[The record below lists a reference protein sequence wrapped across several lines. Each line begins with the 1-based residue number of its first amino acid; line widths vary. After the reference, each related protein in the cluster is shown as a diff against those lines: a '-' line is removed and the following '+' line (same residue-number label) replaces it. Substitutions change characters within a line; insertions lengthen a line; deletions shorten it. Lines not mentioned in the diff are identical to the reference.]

1 MTMFPEDHLENS
13 IAHLKKLK
21 ASLQDDLNKKNRQWI
36 DQKSPPYERI
46 NADELHELE
55 KKIRYIGDVI
65 FQLRNLF
72 NIQSDSS

>member
-1 MTMFPEDHLENS
+1 MFPEDYLENS

-21 ASLQDDLNKKNRQWI
+21 TSLQDDLNKKNRQWI
-36 DQKSPPYERI
+36 DLKSPPYERI
-46 NADELHELE
+46 NPDDLHELE

-72 NIQSDSS
+72 NIQTDSS

>member
-1 MTMFPEDHLENS
+1 MFPEDHLENS

-21 ASLQDDLNKKNRQWI
+21 TSLQDDLNKKNRQWI
-36 DQKSPPYERI
+36 DQKNPPYERI
-46 NADELHELE
+46 NPDDLHELE

-72 NIQSDSS
+72 NIQTDSS

>member
-1 MTMFPEDHLENS
+1 MFPEDHLENS

-21 ASLQDDLNKKNRQWI
+21 TSLQDDLNKKNRQWI

-46 NADELHELE
+46 NPDDLHKLE

-72 NIQSDSS
+72 NIQTDSS